1 MWAFTCVPRPSV
13 NRPPVASASS
23 HATCAVTIGLR
34 GNATAMAV
42 PMPMRSVAVAAAPH
56 DR

>member
-1 MWAFTCVPRPSV
+1 MWAFTCVPSPSV
-13 NRPPVASASS
+13 NRPPVASANS
-23 HATCAVTIGLR
+23 HVFWAVTMGLR